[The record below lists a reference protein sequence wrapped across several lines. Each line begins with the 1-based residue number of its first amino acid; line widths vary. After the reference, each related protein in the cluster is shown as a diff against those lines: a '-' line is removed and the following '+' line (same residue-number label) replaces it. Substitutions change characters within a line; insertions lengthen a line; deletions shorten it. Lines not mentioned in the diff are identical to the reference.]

1 MRYFNVCFIL
11 EKTSAC
17 VLNCFSHV
25 CLCATLWTVENQ
37 ATLFMGF
44 SRQEYW
50 SRLYFKVY
58 SLLIRLNPPKITVVF
73 FSSHFQVAGIF
84 CILRGF
90 LLIK

>member
-1 MRYFNVCFIL
+1 MRYFTVCFIH
-11 EKTSAC
+11 KNTFAC
-17 VLNCFSHV
+17 VLNCFNRV
-25 CLCATLWTVENQ
+25 CLCETLWTVEYQ
-37 ATLFMGF
+37 ATLFKGF

-58 SLLIRLNPPKITVVF
+58 SLLIRLSPSKISLMF

-90 LLIK
+90 C